1 MEVKSSGK
9 YSGTKQSSHSTNEKT
24 DMAWAYFKQ
33 RGNTREM
40 TGFRKDSRKHQQE
53 DKILGK
59 RGGNI
64 RERTR
69 YWERG

>member
-1 MEVKSSGK
+1 
-9 YSGTKQSSHSTNEKT
+9 
-24 DMAWAYFKQ
+24 MAWAYFKH
-33 RGNTREM
+33 RGNTRER

-59 RGGNI
+59 RGGNT

-69 YWERG
+69 YWVKEAVTPERGQSIGKERG